1 VNEVTVKER
10 TALWLPF
17 LRRLTEAF
25 PRWAVWK
32 NVDSALGGHGDVD
45 SFAPA
50 RDWPAIETLWLE
62 WVRAEGL
69 GPAIVCR
76 HVPQGPHF
84 VALDDSPWLVQFDV
98 KVRGTFRGST
108 LIDVEDLIALAEID
122 PRGFRRIRPGA
133 EGVLKLLYNG
143 MRLGARPD
151 PRGLEAKRV
160 VELLR
165 ADPAGAEEAA
175 ARLLGPTRH
184 AMNRAVD
191 AVIEGGWDRRSL
203 AKVEAWSAL
212 RSLAE
217 PHVAASRL
225 FFGLVLV
232 KRCPVLRVIR
242 RDDRRVPDDRRE
254 WLAEVRRTHQMIE
267 TDGRPR

>member
-1 VNEVTVKER
+1 VVGER
-10 TALWLPF
+10 AALWLPF

-32 NVDSALGGHGDVD
+32 NVESALGGHGDID

-50 RDWPAIETLWLE
+50 RDWPAIEALWLE
-62 WVRAEGL
+62 WVRTEGL

-84 VALDDSPWLVQFDV
+84 VALDESPWLVQFDV
-98 KVRGTFRGST
+98 KIRGTFRGST

-143 MRLGARPD
+143 MRLGGRPD
-151 PRGLEAKRV
+151 PRGLAAKRV

-165 ADPAGAEEAA
+165 ADPEGAEAA
-175 ARLLGPTRH
+175 ARLLGPARNAMSH
-184 AMNRAVD
+184 AVG
-191 AVIEGGWDRRSL
+191 AVIEGRWDRGSL
-203 AKVEAWSAL
+203 ARVEAWSAL

-225 FFGLVLV
+225 FFGLILK

-242 RDDRRVPDDRRE
+242 RDDRRVPDDRDV
-254 WLAEVRRTHQMIE
+254 WLAEVRRTHRVIE
-267 TDGRPR
+267 TAG